1 MMEIKIELRVD
12 YSDKQK
18 DEIMVTAAKM
28 AARHL
33 LAQAALIA
41 EKRKPQ
47 IVVMCGDMFTA
58 PEEIEI
64 LDDVLSELNDT

>member
-1 MMEIKIELRVD
+1 MMEVNITLRVD

-18 DEIMVTAAKM
+18 DEIMVQAAKM

-33 LAQAALIA
+33 LAQAALIS

-47 IVVMCGDMFTA
+47 IAVTCGDMFCA

-64 LDDVLSELNDT
+64 LDDLIGDS

>member
-1 MMEIKIELRVD
+1 MIEAV
-12 YSDKQK
+12 
-18 DEIMVTAAKM
+18 KM

-33 LAQAALIA
+33 LAQAALIS

-47 IVVMCGDMFTA
+47 IAVTCRDMFVA

-64 LDDVLSELNDT
+64 LDDVIGES